1 MRGLVQL
8 KEDDTLDLVDYTRS
22 DIDWIYEIPEDGTI
36 SIQDTDIQDREV
48 KKDDMVILFY
58 KREGQAHRA
67 IIINN
72 AEWKENIKGIREAEA
87 ETEAQLRQNLS
98 GDHDGPCCDCE
109 AKSAC

>member
-8 KEDDTLDLVDYTRS
+8 KEDNTLDLVDYTRS

-72 AEWKENIKGIREAEA
+72 AEWKENIQGIREAEA
-87 ETEAQLRQNLS
+87 LQGQKLS
-98 GDHDGPCCDCE
+98 DSLNQACCDCE